1 MFHISRHTVSKY
13 IEGDAE
19 KLASPDK
26 IDKINFD
33 TNRNEI
39 IELLKKYTVYEAYP
53 KAIKLGYTGKR
64 TQFYKKCKEL
74 FEECNLPR
82 LIKSTH
88 GENIIPQ
95 KINHHY
101 IKRTDIFRYL
111 WHGDNHFTENEI
123 KQINDR
129 YTIIEELNDL
139 IKDFRKLFANK
150 SIIEL
155 CLFITNNKDSAY
167 SQIRS
172 FIKSV
177 LKDIEP
183 ISNAVIKEYNNGFV
197 EGTNNKLKMI
207 KRQSYGRSKLELL
220 RAKIILQSFLVN

>member
-1 MFHISRHTVSKY
+1 MVK
-13 IEGDAE
+13 
-19 KLASPDK
+19 
-26 IDKINFD
+26 
-33 TNRNEI
+33 
-39 IELLKKYTVYEAYP
+39 
-53 KAIKLGYTGKR
+53 
-64 TQFYKKCKEL
+64 
-74 FEECNLPR
+74 
-82 LIKSTH
+82 
-88 GENIIPQ
+88 NIIPP

-111 WHGDNHFTENEI
+111 WQGDNNFTENEL

-129 YTIIEELNDL
+129 YKIIEELNDL
-139 IKDFRKLFANK
+139 IKDFRKLFADK

-183 ISNAVIKEYNNGFV
+183 ISNAVVKGYNNGFV
-197 EGTNNKLKMI
+197 EVTNNKSKMI

-220 RAKIILQSFLVN
+220 RAKIMLQSFLAG